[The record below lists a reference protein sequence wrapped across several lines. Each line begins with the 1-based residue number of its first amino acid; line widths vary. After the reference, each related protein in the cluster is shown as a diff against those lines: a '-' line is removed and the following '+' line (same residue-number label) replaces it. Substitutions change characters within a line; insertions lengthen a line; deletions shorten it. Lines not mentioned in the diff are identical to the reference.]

1 MVKSV
6 KKEKKAAVVEE
17 TVDESALVMLK
28 KENAKVLEKSV
39 REVQQ
44 AVNESFDLK
53 QVATAAKAL
62 QKHEKEQSK
71 ASKSLLKDENAAV
84 HLCFTMSKVPK
95 KHSPKP
101 VQIKLEKPFN
111 TEKNLTRVCLFVKDP
126 ETDMKAK
133 LDSLNLPCIADAI
146 GYDKLKNEYK

>member
-6 KKEKKAAVVEE
+6 KKEKKAAVEEIVEE
-17 TVDESALVMLK
+17 ESALVMLK
-28 KENAKVLEKSV
+28 KENAKVLEKSI
-39 REVQQ
+39 RECSQ
-44 AVNESFDLK
+44 AVKESLDLK
-53 QVATAAKAL
+53 QVATAVKAL
-62 QKHEKEQSK
+62 QKFEKEQSK
-71 ASKSLLKDENAAV
+71 ANKSLLKDENAAV
-84 HLCFTMSKVPK
+84 HLCFTMTKVPK

-101 VQIKLEKPFN
+101 VQIKLANPFN

-146 GYDKLKNEYK
+146 GYDKLKLEYK